1 MCCWIESLKKWSH
14 SCYGATSGHLLNF
27 QTFVRHTSRSIQ
39 INLYIHNEL
48 HLMIYDADFERV
60 LSFWAAWEQLQTAQ
74 EDTASELWG
83 WLFLFIVQQLSYFHF
98 ARSSLYQLYENM
110 TSNQDRSNSHTLV
123 IGIHC
128 KLQFFS
134 SLSSPADKLFISS
147 SFHFRPNLGIFLRSP
162 SWRWWREEKQAGS
175 VTRPAERKKILQIS
189 KYSHLWNILKISIE
203 KRDWSSSCVFLRTS
217 PVVKIQNTAAKWKT
231 HHTYNGRV
239 RDD

>member
-1 MCCWIESLKKWSH
+1 MMLILKEFCLFGLLENNIKQH
-14 SCYGATSGHLLNF
+14 KKTS
-27 QTFVRHTSRSIQ
+27 
-39 INLYIHNEL
+39 
-48 HLMIYDADFERV
+48 
-60 LSFWAAWEQLQTAQ
+60 
-74 EDTASELWG
+74 SELWG

-98 ARSSLYQLYENM
+98 ARGCWYQIYENM
-110 TSNQDRSNSHTLV
+110 TSNQDRSNAHTLV

-175 VTRPAERKKILQIS
+175 VTRPAERKKILRIS

-217 PVVKIQNTAAKWKT
+217 PVVKIQQQP
-231 HHTYNGRV
+231 NGKPTIHIMV
-239 RDD
+239 ALGTTNQVMWVQLVLCSRDHEQSGVEVTG

>member
-1 MCCWIESLKKWSH
+1 
-14 SCYGATSGHLLNF
+14 
-27 QTFVRHTSRSIQ
+27 
-39 INLYIHNEL
+39 
-48 HLMIYDADFERV
+48 MIYDADFERV

-74 EDTASELWG
+74 EDILRVMRLIISFHSSTT
-83 WLFLFIVQQLSYFHF
+83 FILSFRPRLLVSDIWKYDIESGSFK
-98 ARSSLYQLYENM
+98 R
-110 TSNQDRSNSHTLV
+110 THTLV

-175 VTRPAERKKILQIS
+175 VTRPAERKKILRIS

-217 PVVKIQNTAAKWKT
+217 PVVKIQNTAAAKWKT
-231 HHTYNGRV
+231 HDTYNGRV

>member
-1 MCCWIESLKKWSH
+1 MMLILKEF
-14 SCYGATSGHLLNF
+14 CLFGLLENNSK
-27 QTFVRHTSRSIQ
+27 QHKK
-39 INLYIHNEL
+39 
-48 HLMIYDADFERV
+48 
-60 LSFWAAWEQLQTAQ
+60 
-74 EDTASELWG
+74 TASELWG

-110 TSNQDRSNSHTLV
+110 TSNQDRSNAHTLV

-175 VTRPAERKKILQIS
+175 VTRPAERGKCQDLA
-189 KYSHLWNILKISIE
+189 NIHTSGMFWRSIE
-203 KRDWSSSCVFLRTS
+203 KRDWSSSCVFIRTL
-217 PVVKIQNTAAKWKT
+217 PVVKIQQQS
-231 HHTYNGRV
+231 NGKPTIHIMV
-239 RDD
+239 ALGTTNQVMWVQLVLCSRDHQQSGVEVTG

>member
-1 MCCWIESLKKWSH
+1 MMLILKEF
-14 SCYGATSGHLLNF
+14 CLFGLLENNSK
-27 QTFVRHTSRSIQ
+27 QHKK
-39 INLYIHNEL
+39 
-48 HLMIYDADFERV
+48 
-60 LSFWAAWEQLQTAQ
+60 
-74 EDTASELWG
+74 TASELWG
-83 WLFLFIVQQLSYFHF
+83 WLFLFIVQQLSFFHF
-98 ARSSLYQLYENM
+98 ARGCWYQIYENM
-110 TSNQDRSNSHTLV
+110 TSNQDRSNAHTLV

-162 SWRWWREEKQAGS
+162 SWRWWKEEKQAGS
-175 VTRPAERKKILQIS
+175 VTRPAERKKILRIS

-231 HHTYNGRV
+231 HNTYNGRV